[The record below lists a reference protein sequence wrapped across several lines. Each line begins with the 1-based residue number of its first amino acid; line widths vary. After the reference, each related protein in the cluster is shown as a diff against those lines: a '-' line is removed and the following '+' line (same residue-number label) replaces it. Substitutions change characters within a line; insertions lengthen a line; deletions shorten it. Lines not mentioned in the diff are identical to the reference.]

1 MVHLARRIKMGSP
14 PHLIFAHHRP
24 AFAKYEDFWYK
35 ATLYTSLGLGIYLK
49 YTQKLMNYA

>member
-1 MVHLARRIKMGSP
+1 MGSP